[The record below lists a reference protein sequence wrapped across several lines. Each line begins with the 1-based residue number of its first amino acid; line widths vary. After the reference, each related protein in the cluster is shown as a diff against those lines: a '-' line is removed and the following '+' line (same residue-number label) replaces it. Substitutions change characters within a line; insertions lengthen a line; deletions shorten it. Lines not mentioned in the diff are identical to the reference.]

1 MKLPGSWKLK
11 LRLWIAVILLFG
23 ILYAII
29 TAIAYYFGFR
39 GPFAF
44 AIFAL
49 LIIFIQYMIGPKM
62 VEATM
67 KVKYV
72 SETEAPKLHQM
83 VEDLAIKAGI
93 PKPKIGISETS
104 IPNAFAFG
112 KTKGDGRICVTR
124 GILSLLNENELKAV
138 LGHEMSH
145 INHSD
150 MIVMT
155 LISVVPLICYYIFI
169 STRFSNGER
178 NSGAA
183 LIGIGSLAAYF
194 IGNLIV
200 LFISRVRE
208 YYADEGSVELGNPP
222 NHLASALYK
231 LVYSSARADKDE
243 LKEMESLKAFFVNN
257 VSDAKNEIDDFI
269 HMDLDRDG
277 SISESELAQ
286 IKYTRIR
293 VGTGA
298 KIMEMFSTH
307 PNMVKRVK
315 KLAEMRNINT
325 YRWWDT

>member
-1 MKLPGSWKLK
+1 MKVSTSWKLK
-11 LRLWIAVILLFG
+11 LRLWFAVILLFG

-39 GPFAF
+39 GPFAL

-49 LIIFIQYMIGPKM
+49 LIIFIQYLLGPKM

-67 KVKYV
+67 RVRYV
-72 SETEAPKLHQM
+72 SETEVPKLHQM
-83 VEDLAIKAGI
+83 VEDLAIKSGI

-124 GILSLLNENELKAV
+124 GILSLLNEKELKAV

-155 LISVVPLICYYIFI
+155 LISAVPLICYYIFI
-169 STRFSNGER
+169 STLFSNRER
-178 NSGAA
+178 NSGTA
-183 LIGIGSLAAYF
+183 LIGIGALAAYF

-208 YYADEGSVELGNPP
+208 YYADEGSVELGNQPD
-222 NHLASALYK
+222 HLASALYK
-231 LVYSSARADKDE
+231 LVYGSARANKDE
-243 LKEMESLKAFFVNN
+243 LKEVEGVKAFFVNN
-257 VSDAKNEIDDFI
+257 VSDARNEIDELR
-269 HMDLDRDG
+269 HMDLDMDG

-286 IKYTRIR
+286 IKYSRTR
-293 VGTGA
+293 VDTGA
-298 KIMEMFSTH
+298 KIMELFSTH

-315 KLAEMRNINT
+315 KLAEMS
-325 YRWWDT
+325 